1 MNHHRS
7 LTASFSFVQFA
18 YWIAYCGICSYAVIY
33 LQELG
38 FDNFSFGIVMALG
51 NVFAAL
57 LGPLLASY
65 LDRHPSKPTAGLNF
79 PVYILELLLVG
90 LLFIHAEHDL
100 LTAVIYTLLITVE
113 VAVYS
118 VILRFCSDSDRAE
131 IGMNFGVG
139 RAFGSFGYILPT
151 VFLGWL
157 FTKISPVYLPC
168 FLLAFVLLQIL
179 ANWVIGRQL
188 KNCRMRE
195 RVGKE
200 KEEKGDS
207 LITFL
212 RNEPRFA
219 LLLLGSILIFF
230 GYETYGKF
238 TINIVR
244 NVGGDTATMGVLTGY
259 TAAIEIPVLCAYFLL
274 RRKWKSSKLLRFS
287 YLFFSIRAFLVAIAA
302 SVPQLYLAVTLQI
315 PSYALYVS
323 ASVDYISEVIPAKN
337 AGKAQSLAFTS
348 SVLSVVL
355 GSVIS
360 GKLFDIA
367 SVRLTMFICFVAS
380 VLGTVLAGA
389 GVKLTE

>member
-7 LTASFSFVQFA
+7 LTASFSFVQLA

-38 FDNFSFGIVMALG
+38 FDNFTFGIVMALG
-51 NVFAAL
+51 NVCAAF
-57 LGPLLASY
+57 LGPVLASY
-65 LDRHPSKPTAGLNF
+65 LDGHPSKPTAGLIL
-79 PVYILELLLVG
+79 PVLILELLLVG
-90 LLFIHAEHDL
+90 VLFIHAEHDL
-100 LTAVIYTLLITVE
+100 ITAVIYTVLITLE

-139 RAFGSFGYILPT
+139 RSFGSFGYILPT

-157 FTKISPVYLPC
+157 FTKISPVYLPY
-168 FLLAFVLLQIL
+168 FLLAFILLQML

-188 KNCRMRE
+188 KNCEMRE
-195 RVGKE
+195 KTAR

-219 LLLLGSILIFF
+219 LLLLGSIFIFF
-230 GYETYGKF
+230 AYETYSKF

-274 RRKWKSSKLLRFS
+274 RRKWKASKLLRFS
-287 YLFFSIRAFLVAIAA
+287 FLFFSVRAFFVAIART
-302 SVPQLYLAVTLQI
+302 VPQLYFAVSLQI
-315 PSYALYVS
+315 PSYALHVS

-348 SVLSVVL
+348 SVVSVVL

-360 GKLFDIA
+360 GKLFDIT

-389 GVKLTE
+389 GVKPTER